1 MWRRIILSENGKRKT
16 EKNSAQFRVHS
27 TLLAHK
33 GQEDQKGQAIILIKL
48 YLTALSALV
57 HFLI

>member
-1 MWRRIILSENGKRKT
+1 LSENGKRKT